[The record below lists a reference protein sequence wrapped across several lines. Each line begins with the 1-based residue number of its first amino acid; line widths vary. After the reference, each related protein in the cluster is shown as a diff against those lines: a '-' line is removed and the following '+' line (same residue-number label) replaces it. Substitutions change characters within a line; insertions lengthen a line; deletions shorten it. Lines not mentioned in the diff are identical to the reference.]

1 MSPSLKELTDVLDWH
16 AISVLRAID
25 DANGATL
32 GELLAATDFS
42 RERVADRCQQLV
54 AIGLVTDRERD
65 DETAYDVTGMGHG
78 AIGDGLYDEYEMV
91 GEADIDELAAEVADL
106 LDRQETI
113 ESELERLREDA
124 DEIRTR
130 ARQQFGDRED
140 VAAEFETLL
149 ADVDALADRLA
160 E

>member
-1 MSPSLKELTDVLDWH
+1 MSPTLSELQDVLDWE
-16 AISVLRAID
+16 AIVVLRAID
-25 DANGATL
+25 DAQGASVTAVTETTGL
-32 GELLAATDFS
+32 E
-42 RERVADRCQQLV
+42 RETVTSRCQQLSTL
-54 AIGLVTDRERD
+54 GLLTDAED
-65 DETAYDVTGMGHG
+65 SDVYEVTGMGHG
-78 AIGDGLYDEYEMV
+78 AIGEGLYDEYEMV

-106 LDRQETI
+106 LDRRETI

-140 VAAEFETLL
+140 VAAEFESLL
-149 ADVDALADRLA
+149 ADIDALADRLA